1 MDPKKWGFDS
11 VAPRGWKVGGFK
23 KGGGFDEDVKVY
35 LTIASLLQ
43 YKAPEKDA
51 KCTLHNDAY

>member
-1 MDPKKWGFDS
+1 M
-11 VAPRGWKVGGFK
+11 GGFK

-43 YKAPEKDA
+43 YKAPGQDA